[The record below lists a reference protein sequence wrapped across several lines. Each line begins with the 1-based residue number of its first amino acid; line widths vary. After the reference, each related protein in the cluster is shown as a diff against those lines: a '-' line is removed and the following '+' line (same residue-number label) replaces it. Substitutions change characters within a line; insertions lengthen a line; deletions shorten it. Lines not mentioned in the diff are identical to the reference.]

1 MTEERQ
7 QLLQTY
13 VRSLHRFMRLMG
25 SQVLCTDGQPKIPKS
40 QLVVLY
46 VLLEDKKLSVKD
58 IATNLSISSS
68 AATQLVEHLVQTG
81 LVERA
86 EDSNDRRAVYVQLTA
101 EGVRATVDYQ
111 QKLLKRLD
119 AVLAGTSDE
128 ALVEIIEFQDNVVT
142 KEQE

>member
-1 MTEERQ
+1 MNEQRQ

-25 SQVLCTDGQPKIPKS
+25 STVLCPGSEPKIPKS
-40 QLVVLY
+40 QLLVLY
-46 VLLEDKKLSVKD
+46 VLLEDKKLTVKD
-58 IATNLSISSS
+58 IAAQLSITSS

-81 LVERA
+81 LVERT
-86 EDSNDRRAVYVQLTA
+86 EDRSDRRAVDVQLTA
-101 EGVRATVDYQ
+101 EGVRETVSYQ

-119 AVLAGTSDE
+119 SVFMQVSNE
-128 ALVEIIEFQDNVVT
+128 ALEEIIEFQDNVIT